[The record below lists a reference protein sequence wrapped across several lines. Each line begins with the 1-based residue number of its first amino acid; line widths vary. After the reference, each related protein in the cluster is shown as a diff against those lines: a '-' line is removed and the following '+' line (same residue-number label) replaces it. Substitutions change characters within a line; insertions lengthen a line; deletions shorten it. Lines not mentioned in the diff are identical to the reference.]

1 MGKSCGMCR
10 EIQKC
15 PQGFGGKCYGY
26 NHFEDRRKGEDII
39 KTNLTEIGEDG
50 MVWIHPAKDRDKRR
64 AVVNTAVNLTSFY
77 SSQLCF
83 SLVYL
88 TLKRRAPVNRSAER
102 LTRLLGYC
110 VKVVH
115 YRTSLPPIFT
125 KFPHIMV
132 SAPSCFLHI
141 QHSRSSSRIIRH
153 SKRRPM
159 ISSLAVAVWLV
170 LQVVSRV
177 KKRVPP
183 VGGDS
188 S

>member
-1 MGKSCGMCR
+1 V
-10 EIQKC
+10 
-15 PQGFGGKCYGY
+15 
-26 NHFEDRRKGEDII
+26 D
-39 KTNLTEIGEDG
+39 
-50 MVWIHPAKDRDKRR
+50 WIHPAKARNKRW
-64 AVVNTAVNLTSFY
+64 AVVNTAVNPKPFY
-77 SSQLCF
+77 SWQFCF

-88 TLKRRAPVNRSAER
+88 TLKGRAPVNRSAER
-102 LTRLLGYC
+102 VTRLLGYC

-115 YRTSLPPIFT
+115 YRTSLPPICT
-125 KFPHIMV
+125 KFPYIMV
-132 SAPSCFLHI
+132 RAPSCFLHY

-159 ISSLAVAVWLV
+159 ISSLAAAVWLV

-177 KKRVPP
+177 KKRVPA